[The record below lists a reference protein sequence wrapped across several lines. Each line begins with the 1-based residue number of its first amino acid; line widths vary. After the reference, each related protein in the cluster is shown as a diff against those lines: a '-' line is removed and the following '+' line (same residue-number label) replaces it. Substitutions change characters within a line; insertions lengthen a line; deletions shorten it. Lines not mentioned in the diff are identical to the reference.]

1 MRAIDADK
9 LLKDIEAAFADISY
23 CYSTVSEY
31 SDNVK
36 RLYSCVLRG
45 KEICCDRIKAAPTLK
60 GEYTTN
66 EI

>member
-1 MRAIDADK
+1 MRPIDADK
-9 LLKDIEAAFADISY
+9 LLKDIEVAFAEISD
-23 CYSTVSEY
+23 CYYTVSGY

-45 KEICCDRIKAAPTLK
+45 KEICCDKIKAAPTLK